1 MIWEHREARIEDATG
16 NTVFQQTDVRVPAS
30 WSQTALNIVASK
42 YLHGK
47 IGTEG
52 REKGID
58 ELISRVV
65 STVRQSG
72 EEQGYFSITE
82 DAEIFEA
89 ELAALLVGQYASFN
103 SPVWFN
109 VGCHALEPE
118 NKAKSWHW
126 SASSG
131 KVVEGKAGYS
141 KPQCSACFINSVE
154 DSMESIL
161 GLAKTEGM
169 LFKWGSGDGNQLFG
183 DPRFD
188 RSSLGRRNR
197 LGPALLHARL

>member
-1 MIWEHREARIEDATG
+1 MATQTVAQAGLTMKRVLSQENLHPLDTVIWERREARIEDATG
-16 NTVFQQTDVRVPAS
+16 NTVFQQADVRVPAS

-47 IGTEG
+47 LGTEG

-72 EEQGYFSITE
+72 EEQGYFSTPG

-109 VGCHALEPE
+109 VGCHTLELD
-118 NKAKSWHW
+118 N
-126 SASSG
+126 
-131 KVVEGKAGYS
+131 
-141 KPQCSACFINSVE
+141 
-154 DSMESIL
+154 
-161 GLAKTEGM
+161 
-169 LFKWGSGDGNQLFG
+169 
-183 DPRFD
+183 
-188 RSSLGRRNR
+188 
-197 LGPALLHARL
+197 